1 MEKSYNLIALN
12 NNFQKPQERTSFM
25 NNYNEKIEKKQ
36 TILSKCTDKKLKNP
50 KFSDYIKPF
59 VSNTSIER
67 INDCG
72 SFLMFLG
79 DMELENIKL
88 HKSNFCGN
96 RFCPMCSWRTALK
109 DSLEISILMEH
120 LRKEDNKEFIFLTLT
135 TPNVTKEELEP
146 SIREYNRAFKKLME
160 RKEIKTIAKGYT
172 RKLEVTYQSQQFITK
187 ELWKR
192 KKSYYVG
199 KGLKIGDE
207 EPNFNTYNPHFH
219 VVIAVNKSYFKKS
232 NLYITQERWLELWRS
247 AMGDD
252 RITQVD
258 VRKAKANDYKEIYE
272 IAKYSAKDSDYLINR
287 DVFKTFYTAL
297 KGKQLIVYG
306 GLFKDAHKMYQNGE
320 LDVYK
325 EIDEIEYTY
334 MLYYNWHKN
343 NYENSRIRD
352 LTEEEKN
359 KINKQLINDL
369 DLE

>member
-1 MEKSYNLIALN
+1 VEKSYNLIALN

-120 LRKEDNKEFIFLTLT
+120 LRKEENKEFIFLTLT

>member
-96 RFCPMCSWRTALK
+96 RFCPMCSWRAALK

-120 LRKEDNKEFIFLTLT
+120 LRKEENKEFIFLTLT

>member
-1 MEKSYNLIALN
+1 
-12 NNFQKPQERTSFM
+12 M

-120 LRKEDNKEFIFLTLT
+120 LRKEENKEFIFLTLT

-306 GLFKDAHKMYQNGE
+306 GL
-320 LDVYK
+320 
-325 EIDEIEYTY
+325 
-334 MLYYNWHKN
+334 
-343 NYENSRIRD
+343 
-352 LTEEEKN
+352 
-359 KINKQLINDL
+359 
-369 DLE
+369 

>member
-120 LRKEDNKEFIFLTLT
+120 LRKEENKEFIFLTLT

-272 IAKYSAKDSDYLINR
+272 IAKYSAKDADYLINR

-297 KGKQLIVYG
+297 KGKQLIV
-306 GLFKDAHKMYQNGE
+306 
-320 LDVYK
+320 
-325 EIDEIEYTY
+325 
-334 MLYYNWHKN
+334 
-343 NYENSRIRD
+343 
-352 LTEEEKN
+352 
-359 KINKQLINDL
+359 
-369 DLE
+369 

>member
-1 MEKSYNLIALN
+1 MEKSYNLIALK
-12 NNFQKPQERTSFM
+12 NNFRKSQERTSFM

-120 LRKEDNKEFIFLTLT
+120 LRKEENKEFIFLTLT

-172 RKLEVTYQSQQFITK
+172 RKLEVTYQSHQFITK

-232 NLYITQERWLELWRS
+232 DLYITQERWLELWRS

-287 DVFKTFYTAL
+287 DVFKTFYMAL

>member
-59 VSNTSIER
+59 LSNTSIER

-120 LRKEDNKEFIFLTLT
+120 LRKEENKEFIFLTLT

>member
-72 SFLMFLG
+72 IFLMFLG

-120 LRKEDNKEFIFLTLT
+120 LRKEENKEFIFLTLT

>member
-120 LRKEDNKEFIFLTLT
+120 LRKEENKEFIFLTLT

-160 RKEIKTIAKGYT
+160 KKEIKTIAKGYT

>member
-59 VSNTSIER
+59 LSNTSIER

-352 LTEEEKN
+352 LTEE
-359 KINKQLINDL
+359 
-369 DLE
+369 

>member
-120 LRKEDNKEFIFLTLT
+120 LRKEENKEFIFLTLT

-272 IAKYSAKDSDYLINR
+272 IAKYSAK
-287 DVFKTFYTAL
+287 
-297 KGKQLIVYG
+297 
-306 GLFKDAHKMYQNGE
+306 
-320 LDVYK
+320 
-325 EIDEIEYTY
+325 
-334 MLYYNWHKN
+334 
-343 NYENSRIRD
+343 
-352 LTEEEKN
+352 
-359 KINKQLINDL
+359 
-369 DLE
+369 

>member
-1 MEKSYNLIALN
+1 
-12 NNFQKPQERTSFM
+12 
-25 NNYNEKIEKKQ
+25 
-36 TILSKCTDKKLKNP
+36 
-50 KFSDYIKPF
+50 
-59 VSNTSIER
+59 
-67 INDCG
+67 
-72 SFLMFLG
+72 
-79 DMELENIKL
+79 
-88 HKSNFCGN
+88 
-96 RFCPMCSWRTALK
+96 
-109 DSLEISILMEH
+109 
-120 LRKEDNKEFIFLTLT
+120 
-135 TPNVTKEELEP
+135 
-146 SIREYNRAFKKLME
+146 FKKLME

>member
-1 MEKSYNLIALN
+1 
-12 NNFQKPQERTSFM
+12 M

-120 LRKEDNKEFIFLTLT
+120 LRKEENKEFIFLTLT

-219 VVIAVNKSYFKKS
+219 VVIA
-232 NLYITQERWLELWRS
+232 
-247 AMGDD
+247 
-252 RITQVD
+252 
-258 VRKAKANDYKEIYE
+258 
-272 IAKYSAKDSDYLINR
+272 
-287 DVFKTFYTAL
+287 
-297 KGKQLIVYG
+297 
-306 GLFKDAHKMYQNGE
+306 
-320 LDVYK
+320 
-325 EIDEIEYTY
+325 
-334 MLYYNWHKN
+334 
-343 NYENSRIRD
+343 
-352 LTEEEKN
+352 
-359 KINKQLINDL
+359 
-369 DLE
+369 

>member
-1 MEKSYNLIALN
+1 
-12 NNFQKPQERTSFM
+12 
-25 NNYNEKIEKKQ
+25 
-36 TILSKCTDKKLKNP
+36 
-50 KFSDYIKPF
+50 
-59 VSNTSIER
+59 
-67 INDCG
+67 
-72 SFLMFLG
+72 LG

-120 LRKEDNKEFIFLTLT
+120 LRKEENKEFIFLTLT

-297 KGKQLIVYG
+297 KG
-306 GLFKDAHKMYQNGE
+306 
-320 LDVYK
+320 
-325 EIDEIEYTY
+325 
-334 MLYYNWHKN
+334 
-343 NYENSRIRD
+343 
-352 LTEEEKN
+352 
-359 KINKQLINDL
+359 
-369 DLE
+369 

>member
-59 VSNTSIER
+59 LSNTSIER

-343 NYENSRIRD
+343 NYENS
-352 LTEEEKN
+352 
-359 KINKQLINDL
+359 
-369 DLE
+369 

>member
-120 LRKEDNKEFIFLTLT
+120 LRKEENKEFIFLTLT

-343 NYENSRIRD
+343 IYENSRIRD
-352 LTEEEKN
+352 LPEEEKN

>member
-1 MEKSYNLIALN
+1 
-12 NNFQKPQERTSFM
+12 M

-120 LRKEDNKEFIFLTLT
+120 LRKEENKEFIFLTLT

-306 GLFKDAHKMYQNGE
+306 GLFKNTDKM
-320 LDVYK
+320 
-325 EIDEIEYTY
+325 
-334 MLYYNWHKN
+334 
-343 NYENSRIRD
+343 
-352 LTEEEKN
+352 
-359 KINKQLINDL
+359 
-369 DLE
+369 

>member
-120 LRKEDNKEFIFLTLT
+120 LRKEENKEFIFLTLT

-343 NYENSRIRD
+343 NYEN
-352 LTEEEKN
+352 
-359 KINKQLINDL
+359 
-369 DLE
+369 

>member
-120 LRKEDNKEFIFLTLT
+120 LRKEENKEFIFLTLT

-359 KINKQLINDL
+359 KII
-369 DLE
+369 